1 MPALFSRR
9 NIIMR
14 FGARVARLLN
24 SDEGVTKLDDGRLY
38 VDLQEIL
45 GGERGPQSKVYSRH
59 LAGHALVEH
68 RLSPEEAAQV
78 YTTMVMER
86 PLYLARGNSWH
97 KGHELF
103 VALCRRGV
111 GAGWE
116 TATLVRVREDS
127 ALRALRVP
135 DGFDA
140 VRARLARFPTELS
153 KGNPAKKTRV
163 SLGPLYL
170 DCASAR
176 IELPEELSL
185 WAAITAAP
193 RRLVRL
199 EGRDWVSFRHLVIR
213 AFEAA
218 NTPFAALLSIGLWP
232 PDWEEELSTHQV
244 KQLSAFLAAVRREG
258 GHRLF
263 AWQRV
268 WDAGRKVA
276 KYESAGA
283 LWNSELG
290 KALQAPH
297 LRTVTLDLDLV
308 DTGTGRDSETDKP
321 DERTF
326 AKHLS
331 LCLEGGAIDDLE
343 RKLYLQLYEGENA
356 ATLEKTEAMQKR
368 LREGQ
373 LTMAAYMEDLSA
385 RVYAYVRSITEIH
398 PDEEEDEN
406 GDPL

>member
-9 NIIMR
+9 NVIMR
-14 FGARVARLLN
+14 FGARVARLMN
-24 SDEGVTKLDDGRLY
+24 SDEAVTKLDDGQLY

-45 GGERGPQSKVYSRH
+45 AGERGPQSKVYSSR
-59 LAGHALVEH
+59 LAGHALVAH

-78 YTTMVMER
+78 YAAMVIER
-86 PLYLARGNSWH
+86 RLYLARDNSWH

-127 ALRALRVP
+127 ARRPLCLP

-140 VRARLARFPTELS
+140 VRARLARFPAELS
-153 KGNPAKKTRV
+153 KGNPAKKTRI

-170 DCASAR
+170 DCAGAR

-193 RRLVRL
+193 KRLVRL
-199 EGRDWVSFRHLVIR
+199 EGREWVSFRHLVIR

-218 NTPFAALLSIGLWP
+218 NTPFAALLSVGLWP

-244 KQLSAFLAAVRREG
+244 KQLSAFLAVVRSEG
-258 GHRLF
+258 GHTLA
-263 AWQRV
+263 AWQGA
-268 WDAGRKVA
+268 WNAGRKVA

-290 KALQAPH
+290 KALQAPRV
-297 LRTVTLDLDLV
+297 RTVTLDVGFADA
-308 DTGTGRDSETDKP
+308 GAGQASETDKL
-321 DERTF
+321 DEMAF
-326 AKHLS
+326 AEHLS

-343 RKLYLQLYEGENA
+343 RDLYLQLYAGENA
-356 ATLEKTEAMQKR
+356 AALEKTEAMQKR
-368 LREGQ
+368 LSERR

-398 PDEEEDEN
+398 PDREEDEN